1 MSITTHTVN
10 IDWQTP
16 RSIYA
21 EDGSPAG
28 WPNTGSQYNPTIAAA
43 AAISTGVVGYLP
55 YYRWGFR
62 GGSWPMAGIYFGDP
76 SSACVRGVYVYH
88 PTNESVPEAATILS
102 VKFHGGF
109 TDVCNGTAY
118 LKNCNGISPDLIAND
133 LVPSDFGAINA
144 CSTIASYYSS
154 VANWPDIDLP
164 VSIFDGRRT
173 GRVQIGVTFVPVL
186 PSATTYMSAHNYLA
200 NSGGGGYPNLITTYT
215 LDLEVATS
223 GATNKLGNRAT
234 VHGTLV
240 KGGGVHCFCWFEW
253 GLTTAYGHTTN
264 STQQETGESFAQ
276 TLKGLDPE
284 ATYHYRAAAEYR
296 FDGQTIIFYGAD
308 ATFTAMAYTG
318 YPADPITR
326 VTTLRH
332 YANRMTGVYRLT
344 AYLGGL
350 SNLPELPFSTSKTPA
365 GTTPLYPAQSP
376 ELAHYDDDG
385 NFMGFY

>member
-1 MSITTHTVN
+1 MAITTHTVS
-10 IDWQTP
+10 IDWSVP

-28 WPNTGSQYNPTIAAA
+28 WPNTGAQYNPTIAAA
-43 AAISTGVVGYLP
+43 AAMSSGTPGYLP

-62 GGSWPMAGIYFGDP
+62 GGSWPMAGAYWGDA
-76 SSACVRGVYVYH
+76 SSACVRGVYAYRD
-88 PTNESVPEAATILS
+88 TNEKVPEAATILS
-102 VKFHGGF
+102 VKFHYASG
-109 TDVCNGTAY
+109 DVGTYY
-118 LKNCNGISPDLIAND
+118 LKNCNSIHD
-133 LVPSDFGAINA
+133 LVTHELAPSDFGVIN
-144 CSTIASYYSS
+144 SSPTVASHN
-154 VANWPDIDLP
+154 VPTWVDFNWPDIDLP
-164 VSIFDGRRT
+164 VSIFDGKRT
-173 GRVQIGVTFVPVL
+173 GAVQIGVTYVPIL
-186 PSATTYMSAHNYLA
+186 PAETVYMSAHNYMA
-200 NSGGGGYPNLITTYT
+200 NSGGGGYPQLLTTYT
-215 LDLEVATS
+215 LDLEVSTGA
-223 GATNKLGNRAT
+223 ATNKLGNRAT

-240 KGGGVHCFCWFEW
+240 KGGGVHCSCWFEW

-276 TLKGLDPE
+276 ILKGLNPE

-296 FDGQTIIFYGAD
+296 FNGQNITFYGAD

-350 SNLPELPFSTSKTPA
+350 SNLPELPFSTSKTPT
-365 GTTPLYPAQSP
+365 GTTPLYPTQSP
-376 ELAHYDDDG
+376 ALAHYDDDG